1 MSFLTNKTVV
11 IITGPTAVGKST
23 VAVELAKHF
32 QTEIISADS
41 RQCFTELNIGV
52 ARPSEVELQEVP
64 HHFIASHSVREE
76 VSAITFEQY
85 ALQKTE
91 ALFQQ
96 HEMVIMAGGTG
107 LYIKAFCEG
116 LDLIPGIDPA
126 IREEIIQSYQ
136 EKGIAWLQQ
145 QLAEKDPLFSHTGEM
160 QNPQRMMRALEVVQS
175 TGQSV
180 LSFHK
185 GVKAK
190 RDFNIIKIGLE
201 LPMELLKRKIQKRVD
216 AMMESGLLEEV
227 KQLSSYQHLNALHT
241 VGYAELFEYLDGKIS
256 LLRAIEK
263 IKTHTRQYAKRQFT
277 WLRKDKEI
285 NWFSPGQ
292 VKEIIA
298 LVESA
303 RS

>member
-1 MSFLTNKTVV
+1 MSLLTNKTVV
-11 IITGPTAVGKST
+11 IVTGPTAVGKST

-32 QTEIISADS
+32 KTEIISADS
-41 RQCFTELNIGV
+41 RQCFKELNIGV
-52 ARPSEVELQEVP
+52 ARPSADELQKVQ
-64 HHFIASHSVREE
+64 HHFIASHSIREE

-91 ALFQQ
+91 ALFQK
-96 HEMVIMAGGTG
+96 HEIIIMAGGTG

-126 IREEIIQSYQ
+126 IREQIIQSYQ

-145 QLAEKDPLFSHTGEM
+145 QLQEKDLLFSQRGEM
-160 QNPQRMMRALEVVQS
+160 QNSQRMMRALEVVQS

-180 LSFHK
+180 LSFRK
-185 GVKAK
+185 GEKVK

-201 LPMELLKRKIQKRVD
+201 LPMELLTRNIQKRVD

-227 KQLSSYQHLNALHT
+227 KRLSTYRNLNALHT
-241 VGYAELFEYLDGKIS
+241 VGYAELFDYLDGKIT
-256 LLRAIEK
+256 LHKAVEK

-277 WLRKDKEI
+277 WLRKDNEI

-292 VKEIIA
+292 VKEIIEFLHA
-298 LVESA
+298 AQS
-303 RS
+303 

>member
-1 MSFLTNKTVV
+1 MSLLTNKTVV

-52 ARPSEVELQEVP
+52 ARPSEEELQEVP
-64 HHFIASHSVREE
+64 HHFIASHSVQSA

-91 ALFQQ
+91 ALFRH
-96 HEMVIMAGGTG
+96 HEIVIMAGGTG

-145 QLAEKDPLFSHTGEM
+145 QLAEKDPLFSQKGEM

-185 GVKAK
+185 GEKAK

-201 LPMELLKRKIQKRVD
+201 LPTELLKRKIQKRVD
-216 AMMESGLLEEV
+216 AMIGSGLLEEV

-256 LLRAIEK
+256 LQRAIEQ

-277 WLRKDKEI
+277 WLRKDQTI

-298 LVESA
+298 LIESN

>member
-1 MSFLTNKTVV
+1 MSLLTNKTVV

-52 ARPSEVELQEVP
+52 ARPSEEELQEVP
-64 HHFIASHSVREE
+64 HHFIASHSVQSA

-91 ALFQQ
+91 ALFRH
-96 HEMVIMAGGTG
+96 HEIVIMAGGTG

-145 QLAEKDPLFSHTGEM
+145 QLGEKDPLFSQKGEM

-185 GVKAK
+185 GEKAK

-201 LPMELLKRKIQKRVD
+201 LPTELLKRKIQKRVD
-216 AMMESGLLEEV
+216 AMIGSGLLEEV

-256 LLRAIEK
+256 LQRAIEQ

-277 WLRKDKEI
+277 WLRKDQTI